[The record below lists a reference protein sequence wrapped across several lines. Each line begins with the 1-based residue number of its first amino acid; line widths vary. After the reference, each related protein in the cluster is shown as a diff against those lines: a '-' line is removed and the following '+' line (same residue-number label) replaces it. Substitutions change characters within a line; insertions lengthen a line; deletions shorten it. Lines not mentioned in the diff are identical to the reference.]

1 MEERHFIL
9 DTDIGPDCDD
19 AAALGLAIL
28 YAGAQGRE
36 LDAVM
41 HCTSSPY
48 GVGTVR
54 AIARWYGSSGLQVGT
69 LKDPGFLSGEEA
81 WEKYNKPLALSVG
94 PEEREAGDAVK
105 LYRKLMAGWPD
116 GSVDIV
122 AVGPLRNLGNLLL
135 SGPDEFSPLSGRE
148 LAAAKVRR
156 LTMMA
161 GDFSEGCDRAEW
173 NVEMDIP
180 SARRLAREWPGEMVY
195 CGFEVGKEVILLKEP
210 NELDERNPVRRAY
223 RLHTQGVGRPSWD
236 PCTVQWAMGDSKP
249 YTLSRAGIIRVD
261 EKGVTH
267 FTEDEKGRHYYL
279 SLNAEPKAVAA
290 DLERI
295 LAQADRERTHD

>member
-1 MEERHFIL
+1 
-9 DTDIGPDCDD
+9 
-19 AAALGLAIL
+19 
-28 YAGAQGRE
+28 
-36 LDAVM
+36 M

-81 WEKYNKPLALSVG
+81 LEKYNKPLALSVG

-122 AVGPLRNLGNLLL
+122 AVGPLRNLGNLLR

-173 NVEMDIP
+173 NVDCLLYTSGKGAGHLSE
-180 SARRLAREWPGEMVY
+180 RRLGHQRKIPGIQ
-195 CGFEVGKEVILLKEP
+195 C
-210 NELDERNPVRRAY
+210 
-223 RLHTQGVGRPSWD
+223 GVGSVSYTHLRCWAFKIRPIFPSI
-236 PCTVQWAMGDSKP
+236 SKKIW
-249 YTLSRAGIIRVD
+249 G
-261 EKGVTH
+261 
-267 FTEDEKGRHYYL
+267 
-279 SLNAEPKAVAA
+279 
-290 DLERI
+290 
-295 LAQADRERTHD
+295 